1 MNIKTIQEQFNIYID
16 LLDKIHTL
24 GHEIDASINESE
36 IKDIEDKRL
45 QYKTKMKLVRKHLL
59 NLVGQ
64 NGEKYPVY
72 NELAE
77 QNTLLSVKDGK
88 LVYEQA

>member
-59 NLVGQ
+59 DLVGQ

-77 QNTLLSVKDGK
+77 QNTLLSVEDGK